1 MITLRHLLDTKGYNI
16 WSINPDATVY
26 EAIEMLAEKDIGALI
41 VMEGEELVGVFSE
54 RDYAR
59 KLRLKGKYSIDTKV
73 SEVMSSDVITL
84 GPEQTLEDC
93 MAVMTQKH
101 VRHLP
106 IMEEG
111 KVIGVISIGDAV
123 NATIANQEFLI
134 EQLEKYIQHG
144 R

>member
-1 MITLRHLLDTKGYNI
+1 MITIRHLLDNKGYDI

-26 EAIEMLAEKDIGALI
+26 HAIELLAEKDIGALI
-41 VMEGEELVGVFSE
+41 VMDGKKLVGVISE

-59 KLRLKGKYSIDTKV
+59 KLKLKGKSSTDTKV
-73 SEVMSSDVITL
+73 SEVMSSNVITL
-84 GPEQTLEDC
+84 GPDQTLEDC

-106 IMEEG
+106 IIEEG

-134 EQLEKYIQHG
+134 EQLEKYIQQG
-144 R
+144 

>member
-73 SEVMSSDVITL
+73 SEVMSSNVITL